1 MSVTRPEDPTLSARI
16 PFIPPPHAPV
26 RRVVLRRPRPDDLV
40 EVCRW
45 DADPDLVEA
54 FGAPP
59 SHLARGDMRH
69 LQAIEVGGRFV
80 GLVGLSGVSRAAR
93 SAELRVVIGRPGDR
107 GHGLGREAVRAYLER
122 VRALFDLD
130 LVYVKVLLSNRRAIR
145 CFRSCGFR
153 PAGILR
159 VRHDRRYADPP
170 LPDDVLLMAFTL
182 HQVCEDPS
190 ARCGRRRSLRAH
202 HGRGCRPAAG

>member
-26 RRVVLRRPRPDDLV
+26 RRVVLRRPRPEDLV

-45 DADPDLVEA
+45 DADPDLVES

-59 SHLARGDMRH
+59 SHLARGDMRYLH
-69 LQAIEVGGRFV
+69 AIEVGGRFV
-80 GLVGLSGVSRAAR
+80 GLVGLSEVSRVAR
-93 SAELRVVIGRPGDR
+93 SAELRVVIGRPADR
-107 GHGLGREAVRAYLER
+107 GHGLGREAVQAYLEC

-130 LVYVKVLLSNRRAIR
+130 LVYVKVLLGNRRAIR
-145 CFRSCGFR
+145 CFSSCGFR

-170 LPDDVLLMAFTL
+170 LSDDVLLMAFAL
-182 HQVCEDPS
+182 HHIGESPS
-190 ARCGRRRSLRAH
+190 AHRGRRGAPRLDT
-202 HGRGCRPAAG
+202 